1 MQSVGLVFVQTL
13 FGAAAQILMKT
24 GTTSVEG
31 GGIMAF
37 AAALF
42 TNLHLFGGYAL
53 YGLSTVLL
61 TLALRDGELSRLYP
75 IISLTFVWV
84 TILSSIIFREAITP
98 HKLIAVSVIVAGV
111 AVLGAASQKK

>member
-1 MQSVGLVFVQTL
+1 MGLVFVQTL

-24 GTTSVEG
+24 GTTTVEG

-37 AAALF
+37 AVALV
-42 TNLHLFGGYAL
+42 TNLHLLGGYAL

-84 TILSSIIFREAITP
+84 TVLSSMFFREAITP

-111 AVLGAASQKK
+111 AVLGGASKKS